1 MPKSN
6 ATVYWFLLV
15 RRAVRLGV
23 SAAWLIAGADGLQ
36 AQATGGAIEGVV
48 RSVSDSLPV
57 LQATVQVT
65 GTPLGVLT
73 GEGGSFRIIRI
84 DPGTYTLRVSAP
96 GYEQTSHADVVVTE
110 GESVRVVV
118 YVRPSVID
126 VPGLVVT
133 ASRSR
138 ESPDESPVS
147 VSVMDW
153 HELEQR
159 NVNNV
164 GEALPFAQG
173 VVSNGGQLDIR
184 GASGISRGVGSRV
197 LVLLDGHRMLKGVGS
212 EADLEKLPLLDV
224 ERVEVV
230 KGSHSSLY
238 GTGALGGVVNVIT
251 AVPSETPE
259 TLVRAYVG
267 AYDTPSRYRFTDE
280 TLSTA
285 GIGVQHSRRIS
296 GVGTTLF
303 LGTDGSEGFRQN
315 GGYSR
320 WQARVKTVF
329 GPDTQRPVDAFVNWT
344 QREADEFYTWLSE
357 DQPLEVEPE
366 ELGDWLRE
374 TDLSVG
380 ATLRPLMTQKSSLQI
395 RPIFDYNAVQNHF
408 HDSDDSHRSSRLAA
422 DAQFDI
428 APSFGQAVTAGMEA
442 SWTEITSTILVVDPS
457 IVDLGLYAQDEI
469 RVSDRFR
476 AVAGLRFDYHGAT
489 SAESDFVV
497 SPRIGG
503 VYLPS
508 ESVSLRASVSRGY
521 RAPSAA
527 EQYTETTQFGF
538 DVIPNLELTGERA
551 WSGEVGTTARVGRW
565 LRLDAALF
573 YSDFRDLIEPSPV
586 AGQFFTFQFQNVAQA
601 RVFGLDTGAEVGLL
615 GDKLGFKANYL
626 YLDSNDERTGE
637 PLPYRSPH
645 NLTLTVS
652 AFRELVAVDYLF
664 RSEVE
669 EVLAYPLD
677 PRGPISVVDLRVTY
691 RFGNWVVMGKI
702 ANVLQSEYVDI
713 QERNPGASRMVRLTV
728 MPRF

>member
-1 MPKSN
+1 MAKRK
-6 ATVYWFLLV
+6 ATVSRFIFV
-15 RRAVRLGV
+15 RWALNLGV
-23 SAAWLIAGADGLQ
+23 AAAWLAGGTGSLQ
-36 AQATGGAIEGVV
+36 AQSAGGAIEGTV
-48 RSVSDSLPV
+48 RSVADSLPV
-57 LQATVQVT
+57 RQATVQVT

-73 GEGGSFRIIRI
+73 GEQGSFRIVRI
-84 DPGTYTLRVSAP
+84 EPGTYTLRFSAP
-96 GYEQTSHADVVVTE
+96 GYEQTSHADVVVNE
-110 GESVRVVV
+110 GESVRVDV

-138 ESPDESPVS
+138 ERPDESPVS
-147 VSVMDW
+147 VSV
-153 HELEQR
+153 LEAQEIQQR
-159 NVNNV
+159 NVNDV

-212 EADLEKLPLLDV
+212 EADFEKLPLLDV

-259 TLVRAYVG
+259 TVVRGYVG
-267 AYDTPSRYRFTDE
+267 TYDTPSRYRFTDE

-285 GIGVQHSRRIS
+285 GVGVQHSRRIA

-329 GPDTQRPVDAFVNWT
+329 GPDTQRPVDAFINWT
-344 QREADEFYTWLSE
+344 QRDADEFYTWLSE

-408 HDSDDSHRSSRLAA
+408 HDSDDSNRSSRLAA

-428 APSFGQAVTAGMEA
+428 APSFGQAVTAGVEA
-442 SWTEITSTILVVDPS
+442 SWTEVTSSILVVDPS
-457 IVDLGLYAQDEI
+457 ILDLGLYAQDEI

-476 AVAGLRFDYHGAT
+476 A
-489 SAESDFVV
+489 SDFVV
-497 SPRIGG
+497 SPRIGA

-538 DVIPNLELTGERA
+538 DVIPNLALTGERA
-551 WSGEVGTTARVGRW
+551 WSGEIGTTAQIGGW
-565 LRLDAALF
+565 LRLDGAVF

-586 AGQFFTFQFQNVAQA
+586 AGQFFTFQFQNVSKA
-601 RVFGLDTGAEVGLL
+601 RVFGLDTGAQVGLL
-615 GDKLGFKANYL
+615 GDQLGFKVNYL
-626 YLDSNDERTGE
+626 YLNSRDERTGE
-637 PLPYRSPH
+637 ALPYRSPH
-645 NLTLTVS
+645 NVTLTVS
-652 AFRELVAVDYLF
+652 AFRELIAVDYLY

-677 PRGPISVVDLRVTY
+677 PRGPISVMDLRLSY
-691 RFGNWVVMGKI
+691 RFGNWLVMGKV

-713 QERNPGASRMVRLTV
+713 QERNPGASRLFRLTI